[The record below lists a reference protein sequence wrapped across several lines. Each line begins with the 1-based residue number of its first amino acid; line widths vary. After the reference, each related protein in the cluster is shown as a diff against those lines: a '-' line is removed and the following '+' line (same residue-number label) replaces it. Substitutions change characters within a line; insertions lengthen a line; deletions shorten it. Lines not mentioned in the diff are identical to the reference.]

1 MSKIRQAVLYSFAS
15 RYAIRLFGLVSTMLI
30 ARLMTPAEI
39 GTFGIASAIVMVVS
53 EFRLLGAGS
62 YLVREKEIP
71 TQKIR
76 SALGLTFAISWCLGL
91 GVFVSAP
98 WVADFYNLPEVAT
111 IFQILAVSFLLA
123 PYIGI
128 PSALMQRSMNFKAL
142 FHISLISTIAGFI
155 STIGLIL
162 AGFSIYGL
170 ALGQIIKVVVELAL
184 IIYFWPKGTPW
195 LPSFSGLGHIA
206 RFSIVTSI
214 VGLLRRAHVTLPDMV
229 IGKMGTTV
237 QVAMYSRGLG
247 FIDFIS
253 QTLMAS
259 TNQVALPYL
268 SETRRNGG
276 NLAEAY
282 TKASVLLG
290 GILCPVLAVAG
301 VASVPTI
308 RLFFGSQWDEAAPLA
323 SWLALWG
330 IIRCV
335 HWLSIMLLIS
345 QGREKILLAKE
356 VFIFA
361 IFAAAIILSFPY
373 GLEAVAISFVGIA
386 VLDTLASAL
395 ALRRTIGLGI
405 VSFLGAWLGTFAIT
419 SLCALVTW
427 LIAQVV
433 DFNTP
438 RFWIPILT
446 IALVLPFVWLLALKV
461 FRHPLFDEVEKIW
474 RNKIKKRQ
482 GQ

>member
-15 RYAIRLFGLVSTMLI
+15 RYAIRLIGLISTMMI
-30 ARLMTPAEI
+30 ARLMTPAEV

-71 TQKIR
+71 TEKIR
-76 SALGLTFAISWCLGL
+76 SALGLTFAMSWGLGL
-91 GVFVSAP
+91 AIFVSAP
-98 WVADFYNLPEVAT
+98 WVADFYQLPEVAT
-111 IFQILAVSFLLA
+111 IFQLLAISFLLA

-142 FHISLISTIAGFI
+142 FHISLISTVVGFV
-155 STIGLIL
+155 STIGLII

-184 IIYFWPKGTPW
+184 VIYFWPKGTPW
-195 LPSFSGLGHIA
+195 LPSFSGLGRIA
-206 RFSIVTSI
+206 RFSIVTSV
-214 VGLLRRAHVTLPDMV
+214 VGMLRRAHVTLPDMI

-247 FIDFIS
+247 FMDFIS

-276 NLAEAY
+276 NMAEAY

-345 QGREKILLAKE
+345 QGREKILLVKE
-356 VFIFA
+356 VLIFA
-361 IFAAAIILSFPY
+361 VLAVAIVVAFPY
-373 GLEAVAISFVGIA
+373 GLEAVAISFVGVA
-386 VLDTLASAL
+386 VLDTLVSAL
-395 ALRRTIGLGI
+395 ALQRAIGLGI
-405 VSFLGAWLGTFAIT
+405 FGFLREWLGTFAIT
-419 SLCALVTW
+419 AVCALATW
-427 LIAQVV
+427 LVAQVV
-433 DFNTP
+433 DFNSP
-438 RFWIPILT
+438 QFWIPILT
-446 IALVLPFVWLLALKV
+446 IAFVLPFVWLIALKV

-474 RNKIKKRQ
+474 RSKIKK
-482 GQ
+482 